1 MVPRHPIIAQAG
13 TALHERRDGSRVDPR
28 RRQPAY
34 VFMAMQRKKSMKPAP
49 ALALSMQ
56 ERCIEQA
63 REAQSASIDAD
74 LWQRNNT

>member
-1 MVPRHPIIAQAG
+1 
-13 TALHERRDGSRVDPR
+13 
-28 RRQPAY
+28 
-34 VFMAMQRKKSMKPAP
+34 
-49 ALALSMQ
+49 MQ